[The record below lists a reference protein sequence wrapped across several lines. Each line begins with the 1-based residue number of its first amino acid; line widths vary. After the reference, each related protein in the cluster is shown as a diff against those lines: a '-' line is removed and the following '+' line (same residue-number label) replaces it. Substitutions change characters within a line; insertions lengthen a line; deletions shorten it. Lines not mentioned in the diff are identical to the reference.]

1 MSKGSNMDGFIAKH
15 GLWTDEQTARA
26 AEIVEQIRKED
37 IRRIRIG
44 WGDQHG
50 IVRGKTLTANEFKR
64 ACVDGKDFQLVT
76 AIFDTT
82 NHPIVPPFSE
92 SNDLGIDEMIGLPDG
107 ILVPDPSTFRVL
119 PWVDATASILS
130 DAFFLDGTPCPLS
143 TRHVLRTQLD
153 KARSE
158 DFDMIVGLE
167 CEFTIFKLE
176 DTKLS
181 CEDSGYPP
189 APPDVSM
196 ISHGYQYLTE
206 TRADE
211 IDEILCALHEN
222 LEALGLPVATIEDE
236 WGPSQIEI
244 TFAPLPAMEAADSV
258 LVFRTAVKQICRRM
272 GYHAS
277 FMAKPPVANIFPS
290 GWHLHQ
296 SLVSAGDGSPSF
308 VADEGSSNPMS
319 DVGMAYLG
327 GLLEHAPATSLFT
340 TPTINGYKRQQPDS
354 FAPFRVNWGIE
365 NRGVMLRV
373 LGGPGDKNTHLENR
387 VGEPCSNP
395 YLYIASQLIAGK
407 DGLTN
412 NTDPGD
418 PVRAAYSSDQPLLP
432 GNLQDAIAV
441 FKTSDLMKNEL
452 GDVFHNY
459 FCLLKQHELDRFWA
473 EVTDWE
479 HREYFELF

>member
-143 TRHVLRTQLD
+143 TRNVLRTQLD

-222 LEALGLPVATIEDE
+222 LEALGFRLQQLKTSGDLVKLRLLLHRFPQWKLRTRCLFSGPPSNKSAGE
-236 WGPSQIEI
+236 WGIMHRLWRSPRSQISFQAGGTCTNRSFPQE
-244 TFAPLPAMEAADSV
+244 TEVRHSLRTKAAAI
-258 LVFRTAVKQICRRM
+258 RCRM
-272 GYHAS
+272 SAW
-277 FMAKPPVANIFPS
+277 PI
-290 GWHLHQ
+290 
-296 SLVSAGDGSPSF
+296 SAG
-308 VADEGSSNPMS
+308 
-319 DVGMAYLG
+319 
-327 GLLEHAPATSLFT
+327 SL
-340 TPTINGYKRQQPDS
+340 NMHRQLHYSRRRRSTDTNANS
-354 FAPFRVNWGIE
+354 RI
-365 NRGVMLRV
+365 RSRRL
-373 LGGPGDKNTHLENR
+373 
-387 VGEPCSNP
+387 
-395 YLYIASQLIAGK
+395 
-407 DGLTN
+407 GLTGGSR
-412 NTDPGD
+412 TGASCCAFSVVPETKTRTSKIVSGS
-418 PVRAAYSSDQPLLP
+418 RAQTPIFTLHLS
-432 GNLQDAIAV
+432 
-441 FKTSDLMKNEL
+441 
-452 GDVFHNY
+452 
-459 FCLLKQHELDRFWA
+459 
-473 EVTDWE
+473 
-479 HREYFELF
+479 